1 MTAFFWGVNCP
12 SKYLRARWGEGNS
25 ESGGEEFQPHL
36 RFESG
41 PAFPTLSN
49 HVMAFMAFALQSQQ
63 DDEQQNERNAAEL
76 SVRGSRQ
83 GTGCIV
89 YYRSRYLEVIP
100 QCVRG
105 KINRA
110 YIGMH
115 FAYAGDFHIK
125 LRPCEVRVSIAPGEA
140 VLSPLSTLA
149 PPQIDQRQ

>member
-1 MTAFFWGVNCP
+1 MAPMNLEERNFGPTFA
-12 SKYLRARWGEGNS
+12 SRA
-25 ESGGEEFQPHL
+25 
-36 RFESG
+36 G

-49 HVMAFMAFALQSQQ
+49 HVMEFTASALQSQQ

-83 GTGCIV
+83 GTGCFV

-105 KINRA
+105 KLNRA

-115 FAYAGDFHIK
+115 FACAGNFHIK
-125 LRPCEVRVSIAPGEA
+125 LHPCEVKVSLAPGEA
-140 VLSPLSTLA
+140 VLSPPSTLA
-149 PPQIDQRQ
+149 PPQIDKRQ